1 MPASRSA
8 RSRTSHDAPVAQP
21 RARAARRRA
30 GSRRSGDGAA
40 HGGAT
45 APNGPSFAD
54 VLGEKSGAV
63 QLSSHAKARI
73 ERRGISLDSATLSR
87 LQNGVD
93 RAAAKGSRE
102 SVVLVDD
109 VAFVVSV
116 KARTVITAVD
126 RASMRDHVF
135 TNIDSAVLS

>member
-1 MPASRSA
+1 MTPVPHNPALVPPVGA
-8 RSRTSHDAPVAQP
+8 PAPVAP
-21 RARAARRRA
+21 TRPGSGA
-30 GSRRSGDGAA
+30 GGAA
-40 HGGAT
+40 

-54 VLGEKSGAV
+54 VLGQKAGAV
-63 QLSSHAKARI
+63 QLSGHAKARI
-73 ERRGISLDSATLSR
+73 ERRGIDLGPDTLAR
-87 LQNGVD
+87 LQHGVD
-93 RAAAKGSRE
+93 RAAAKGARE

-135 TNIDSAVLS
+135 TNIDSAVIS

>member
-1 MPASRSA
+1 MTPLQHNPALV
-8 RSRTSHDAPVAQP
+8 APVGAP
-21 RARAARRRA
+21 APTAPTRP
-30 GSRRSGDGAA
+30 GSGAPSGPA
-40 HGGAT
+40 GAT
-45 APNGPSFAD
+45 GPSFAD
-54 VLGEKSGAV
+54 VLGKKAGAV
-63 QLSSHAKARI
+63 QLSGHAKARI
-73 ERRGISLDSATLSR
+73 ERRGIDLDSETLAR
-87 LQNGVD
+87 LQHGVD

-135 TNIDSAVLS
+135 TNIDSAVIS

>member
-1 MPASRSA
+1 MAPRRPTARRSPTSSA
-8 RSRTSHDAPVAQP
+8 RSRAQSSSAVTP
-21 RARAARRRA
+21 RRA
-30 GSRRSGDGAA
+30 
-40 HGGAT
+40 
-45 APNGPSFAD
+45 
-54 VLGEKSGAV
+54 
-63 QLSSHAKARI
+63 
-73 ERRGISLDSATLSR
+73 SLDSATLSR